1 MATERI
7 TYYSIDE
14 LPAVFNVDVLQD
26 IMGISRALAY
36 DLVNQDDFPKVRVKK
51 RILIPKD
58 PFVQWLDKQTAP
70 KAS

>member
-36 DLVNQDDFPKVRVKK
+36 DLVNQDDFPK
-51 RILIPKD
+51 L
-58 PFVQWLDKQTAP
+58 
-70 KAS
+70 